1 MAKRKRKTH
10 ARRRNTGPKKSRF
23 SSGAILSILLTG
35 VVIGLMIAFGAYVY
49 TSGKYRTMGDGLGKL
64 YKNISAPEKTVDED
78 IKQEVTHLK
87 PHYDYYKILLE
98 NERPIPRFDEPAKPR
113 VARKPLKKPAQ
124 KPDNIAKTDAAHHST
139 RPVYMLQVG
148 AFREK
153 RDAEELKARLAFSGL
168 VASIQ
173 RVNLPEKGV
182 FHRVRLGPFNSI
194 KAMNRADTKLAS
206 QGIKAAR
213 MQIVQ

>member
-64 YKNISAPEKTVDED
+64 YSNIAEPKKPVEQE

-98 NERPIPRFDEPAKPR
+98 NERPIPRFDEPVKRP
-113 VARKPLKKPAQ
+113 VVKKPVQ
-124 KPDNIAKTDAAHHST
+124 KQAKTEKTDQPPRKT
-139 RPVYMLQVG
+139 RSVYMLQVG
-148 AFREK
+148 AFRQK

-173 RVNLPEKGV
+173 RVNLPEKGI
-182 FHRVRLGPFNSI
+182 FHRVRLGPFSSI
-194 KAMNRADTKLAS
+194 DAMNRADTKLAH